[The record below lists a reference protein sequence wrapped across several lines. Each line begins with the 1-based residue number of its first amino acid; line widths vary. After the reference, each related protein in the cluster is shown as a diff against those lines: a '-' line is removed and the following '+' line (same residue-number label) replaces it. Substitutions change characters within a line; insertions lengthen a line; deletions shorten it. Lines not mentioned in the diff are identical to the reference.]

1 MSRMNDNLSLF
12 DHADELICGVDEAGR
27 GPLAGAV
34 YAAAVILDPAKPI
47 DGLRDSKKLTEAKR
61 NELAEQIKAN
71 ALAWSIAFCSESEI
85 DALNILQASMLAMR
99 RAVESLNPVPTLAL
113 IDGNRCPVM
122 PIRSEAIVKGDDK
135 VAEISAASILA
146 KTARDASL
154 MQLHEQFP
162 HYAFDQHKGY
172 PTALHLERLRLHGVS
187 PVHRKSYAPV
197 RELLD
202 SQAQK
207 TAKPRGR

>member
-1 MSRMNDNLSLF
+1 MKTFCSSLSLF
-12 DHADELICGVDEAGR
+12 DNSRELICGVDEAGR

-34 YAAAVILDPAKPI
+34 FAAAVILDPAKPI
-47 DGLRDSKKLTEAKR
+47 AGLRDSKKLSESR
-61 NELAEQIKAN
+61 RESLAEQIKLD
-71 ALAWSIAFCSESEI
+71 ALAWAVAQCSEQEI
-85 DALNILQASMLAMR
+85 DQLNILQATMLAMR
-99 RAVESLNPVPTLAL
+99 RAVESLHVAPTLAL

-122 PIRSEAIVKGDDK
+122 PIRSEAIIKGDDK
-135 VAEISAASILA
+135 VPEISAASILA

-154 MQLHEQFP
+154 MILHRQYP

-197 RELLD
+197 RELLG
-202 SQAQK
+202 S
-207 TAKPRGR
+207 GS